1 MSKSHLLLLADIH
14 LLLSVHKIT
23 PFTSGFATYGIAFL
37 KLRLVILS
45 IMQKIPNLILV
56 DDHLLFR
63 ESIKSILTNE
73 KIACVIGEANNG
85 IEFLELLLQL
95 RPDLVLMD
103 INMPQMNG
111 IEATQKAIER
121 YPDLKIIAYTMF
133 GEEDYYQKM
142 IALGVKGFIIKSSS
156 IAELEKAIEEV
167 MKGNIYFP
175 DRFQRKINNT
185 SEDLITNTLGNIS
198 ITGDE
203 FIKSLNSD

>member
-1 MSKSHLLLLADIH
+1 
-14 LLLSVHKIT
+14 
-23 PFTSGFATYGIAFL
+23 
-37 KLRLVILS
+37 
-45 IMQKIPNLILV
+45 MQKIPNLILV